1 MANNDDIVA
10 YMKERAVDIDKKIDE
25 TLTNK
30 DSARYFGSLLG
41 RSGYEYDLKAINKA
55 VIDPAKYLLSL
66 GGKRWRP
73 VLMLTVIDAIGKDSN
88 NFIEFSIIPEVI
100 HNGSLIHDDIEDNS
114 DMRRGAPAVHK
125 KYGVDIALNLGDF
138 MFYFPMVALLDS
150 KKLTKEIKIKV
161 LDIYQREMLK
171 LTIGQATDIAWHNS
185 LVDYTTISE
194 SQYMQMAYSKTGVLS
209 GMAAKLGAALAE
221 ADDNT
226 IDTLGK
232 FGSSIGVAFQL
243 QDDLLNITENQL
255 SVNKGFIGEDITEG
269 KVTLMVIHALSK
281 ANEQDKKR
289 LEEILAMHTKDQE
302 IINEAI
308 AIIKKYGAIEYV
320 KELEYTLVK
329 DAWANVEKRLNDSEP
344 KKKLKAMVE
353 YLIDRSI

>member
-1 MANNDDIVA
+1 
-10 YMKERAVDIDKKIDE
+10 
-25 TLTNK
+25 
-30 DSARYFGSLLG
+30 
-41 RSGYEYDLKAINKA
+41 
-55 VIDPAKYLLSL
+55 
-66 GGKRWRP
+66 
-73 VLMLTVIDAIGKDSN
+73 
-88 NFIEFSIIPEVI
+88 
-100 HNGSLIHDDIEDNS
+100 
-114 DMRRGAPAVHK
+114 
-125 KYGVDIALNLGDF
+125 
-138 MFYFPMVALLDS
+138 
-150 KKLTKEIKIKV
+150 
-161 LDIYQREMLK
+161 
-171 LTIGQATDIAWHNS
+171 
-185 LVDYTTISE
+185 
-194 SQYMQMAYSKTGVLS
+194 
-209 GMAAKLGAALAE
+209 MAAKLGAALAE